1 MGCCRSS
8 SEISASRLHRT
19 NSAGAFSSLTQA
31 EMLQLD
37 TLLSGI
43 PNHGRQAIINL
54 PVHQLLNL
62 YQYHTMALY
71 HAAQR
76 EWQHAISYEHR
87 AIKGLQVMLPTDKDH
102 YIFFNCYK
110 ILSASF
116 LALGELQ
123 VAIEGIHTALAIL
136 LKHTPM
142 DYKTISTHYYNLA
155 NVYKALKNLKSTAQ
169 YLTKAIETA
178 QLIHD
183 LDEKYILMLETEL
196 QTTK

>member
-1 MGCCRSS
+1 
-8 SEISASRLHRT
+8 
-19 NSAGAFSSLTQA
+19 
-31 EMLQLD
+31 MLQLE

-43 PNHGRQAIINL
+43 PNHGREAIINL
-54 PVHQLLNL
+54 PVHQLLTL

-71 HAAQR
+71 HGAQR
-76 EWQHAISYEHR
+76 EWQHAISYEQR
-87 AIKGLQVMLPTDKDH
+87 AIKGLQLLLPTDKDH
-102 YIFFNCYK
+102 
-110 ILSASF
+110 S
-116 LALGELQ
+116 LALGGLQ
-123 VAIEGIHTALAIL
+123 VAIEGIHIALAIL

-142 DYKTISTHYYNLA
+142 DYKTISIHYYNLA